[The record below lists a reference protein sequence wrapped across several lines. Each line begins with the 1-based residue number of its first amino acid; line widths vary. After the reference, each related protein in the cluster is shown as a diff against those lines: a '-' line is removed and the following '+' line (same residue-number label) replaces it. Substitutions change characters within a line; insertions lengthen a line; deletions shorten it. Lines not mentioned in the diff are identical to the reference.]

1 MYDEDVNAEIED
13 DEPDEDY
20 CDGCGQVVDLDGEG
34 AMCDGGC
41 DRLLCWSCLVELE
54 GEGTLHFMCRDCLAN
69 YCQTGTL
76 KHEHRYEPS
85 CFDSRYE
92 VCTRGRCKAA
102 RLRPLAAIA

>member
-13 DEPDEDY
+13 DEDALDY
-20 CDGCGQVVDLDGEG
+20 CDGCGLEIDLDGEG

-41 DRLLCWSCLVELE
+41 DRILCWSCLDELE
-54 GEGTLHFMCRDCLAN
+54 GEGTLRFICRDCHKH
-69 YCQTGTL
+69 YHQTGAL

-85 CFDSRYE
+85 AFDSRYE
-92 VCTRGRCKAA
+92 VCTRDQCKAA